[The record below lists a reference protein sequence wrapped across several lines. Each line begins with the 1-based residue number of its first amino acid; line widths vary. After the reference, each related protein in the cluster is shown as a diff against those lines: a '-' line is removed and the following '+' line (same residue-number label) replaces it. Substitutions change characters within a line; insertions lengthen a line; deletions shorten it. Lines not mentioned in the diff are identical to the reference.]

1 MGQPASTTSIGMGMA
16 NIPDVCK
23 TPTPAG
29 PVPMPYP
36 NMAQNA
42 MFLPNT
48 TAKKVKIV
56 GASSVLVGS
65 KTAISNGDEPG
76 VLGGVSSSSFIGAME
91 CTKGSN
97 KVRIEGK
104 AAVRMGDSTKHNK
117 GNTMGLMAVP
127 SQPIVLIG

>member
-1 MGQPASTTSIGMGMA
+1 MGQPASTNAIGMGLA
-16 NIPDVCK
+16 IVPDVCK

-29 PVPMPYP
+29 PVPIPYP
-36 NMAQNA
+36 NIAQNV

-48 TAKKVKIV
+48 IAKKVKII
-56 GASSVLVGS
+56 GASSVLVGA

-76 VLGGVSSSSFIGAME
+76 VAGGISSGSFIGEME
-91 CTKGSN
+91 CTKGSS

-117 GNTMGLMAVP
+117 GNTMGMISVP